1 MFKILRNAFKVEDLR
16 KRILF
21 TLFIVVVFRIGNFI
35 PIPGVNTDSLKE
47 LTSTGLFGFYD
58 LISGGALER
67 FSIFALGVVPYI
79 NASIIVQLLSMSISK
94 FEQLSKEGEE
104 GRKKLQNITRYL
116 SILLA
121 FIQSYGTY
129 LLISNVGAIQ
139 DKSAI
144 SLVFIV
150 VTLVTAS
157 TLLVWIGDQVSLH
170 GIGNGVSLFIFVNIV
185 SRFPTMFLQVGSL
198 QKSGEVGLIE
208 IAIFTIVAIG
218 LLIWT
223 IYMNLAERRVTVQYA
238 GKQLSGVNKNINN
251 QAHIPFSITGS
262 AVIAII
268 FATSVLQ
275 FPATIGAFFSKDA
288 WINRV
293 LVNGNYSPF
302 KINSYLYIILFTV
315 LIIFF
320 TWFYTQVT
328 YKPDEMSENM
338 NKSAGF
344 IPGIRP
350 GDATARYIE
359 KILDRISIIGGIFGA
374 ILALFPIF
382 MDLFTP
388 FKGLQ
393 FGGTMLLI
401 LIGTATDTMRQ
412 VESQLIL
419 RHYQGFLK

>member
-21 TLFIVVVFRIGNFI
+21 TLFIVIIFRLGNFI
-35 PIPGVNTDSLKE
+35 PVPGVNTESLKQ

-79 NASIIVQLLSMSISK
+79 NSSIIVQLLSMSIPK

-116 SILLA
+116 AIFLSFVQA
-121 FIQSYGTY
+121 YGSY
-129 LLISNVGAIQ
+129 LLISNAGAIQ
-139 DKSAI
+139 NRSFI
-144 SLVFIV
+144 SLIFV
-150 VTLVTAS
+150 VATLVTAS
-157 TLLVWIGDQVSLH
+157 ALLVWIGDQVSLH
-170 GIGNGVSLFIFVNIV
+170 GIGNGVSLFIFINIV
-185 SRFPTMFLQVGSL
+185 SRFPTMFIQINALRQ
-198 QKSGEVGLIE
+198 SGEVGLVE
-208 IAIFTIVAIG
+208 IVLFTIVALG
-218 LLIWT
+218 LLVWT
-223 IYMNLAERRVTVQYA
+223 IYMNLAERRISVQYA
-238 GKQLSGVNKNINN
+238 GKQLVGKVGNN

-275 FPATIGAFFSKDA
+275 FPATVGAFFSKDA

-293 LVNGNYSPF
+293 LVNGTYSPF
-302 KINSYLYIILFTV
+302 KINSTLYIVLFSILIV
-315 LIIFF
+315 FF
-320 TWFYTQVT
+320 TWFYSQVT
-328 YKPDEMSENM
+328 YKPDEMAENM
-338 NKSAGF
+338 SKSAGF

-350 GDATARYIE
+350 GEATARYIE
-359 KILDRISIIGGIFGA
+359 RILDRISIIGGIFGA

-401 LIGTATDTMRQ
+401 LIGTSADTMRQ
-412 VESQLIL
+412 IESQLIL

>member
-1 MFKILRNAFKVEDLR
+1 MFKILNNAFKVDDLR

-21 TLFIVVVFRIGNFI
+21 TLFIVVIFRAGNFI
-35 PIPGVNTDSLKE
+35 PIPGVDAESLKQ

-129 LLISNVGAIQ
+129 LLISNVGAVEN
-139 DKSAI
+139 KSI
-144 SLVFIV
+144 FSLVFII

-185 SRFPTMFLQVGSL
+185 SRFPTMFLQINAL
-198 QKSGEVGLIE
+198 EKAGEVGLIE
-208 IAIFTIVAIG
+208 IIVFIIVAIG
-218 LLIWT
+218 LLVWT
-223 IYMNLAERRVTVQYA
+223 IYMNLAERRVIVQYA
-238 GKQLSGVNKNINN
+238 GKQLGNSGSNN

-275 FPATIGAFFSKDA
+275 FPATIGAFFSQDA
-288 WINRV
+288 WVNRV
-293 LVNGNYSPF
+293 LVNGMYSPF
-302 KINSYLYIILFTV
+302 KINSYLYIILFTI

-328 YKPDEMSENM
+328 YKPDEMAENM

-350 GDATARYIE
+350 GEATAKYIE
-359 KILDRISIIGGIFGA
+359 RILDRISIIGGVFGA

-401 LIGTATDTMRQ
+401 LIGTAADTMRQ
-412 VESQLIL
+412 IESQLIL

>member
-1 MFKILRNAFKVEDLR
+1 MFKILSNAFKVEDLR

-21 TLFIVVVFRIGNFI
+21 TLFIVVVFRLGNYI
-35 PIPGVNTDSLKE
+35 PIPGVDTESLKQ

-116 SILLA
+116 AIFLA
-121 FIQSYGTY
+121 FIQAYGSY
-129 LLISNVGAIQ
+129 LLISNAGAIV
-139 DKSAI
+139 DKSI
-144 SLVFIV
+144 LSLVFIV

-185 SRFPTMFLQVGSL
+185 SRFPTMFLQIEAFR
-198 QKSGEVGLIE
+198 KAGEVGIIE
-208 IAIFTIVAIG
+208 IVIFAIVALG
-218 LLIWT
+218 LLVWT

-238 GKQLSGVNKNINN
+238 GKQIAGRSVGN

-275 FPATIGAFFSKDA
+275 FPATVGAFFSQDA

-293 LVNGNYSPF
+293 LVNGTYSPF
-302 KINSYLYIILFTV
+302 KINSPLYIVLFAI

-328 YKPDEMSENM
+328 YKPDEMAENM
-338 NKSAGF
+338 SKSSGF

-350 GDATARYIE
+350 GEATARYVE
-359 KILDRISIIGGIFGA
+359 RILDRISIIGGVFGA

-412 VESQLIL
+412 IESQLIL

>member
-1 MFKILRNAFKVEDLR
+1 MFKILSNAFKVEDLR

-21 TLFIVVVFRIGNFI
+21 TLFIVVVFRLGNYI
-35 PIPGVNTDSLKE
+35 PIPGVDTESLKQ

-116 SILLA
+116 AIFLA
-121 FIQSYGTY
+121 FIQAYGSY
-129 LLISNVGAIQ
+129 LLISNAGAIV
-139 DKSAI
+139 DKSI
-144 SLVFIV
+144 LSLVFIV

-185 SRFPTMFLQVGSL
+185 SRFPTMFLQIEAFR
-198 QKSGEVGLIE
+198 KAGEVGIIE
-208 IAIFTIVAIG
+208 IVIFAIVALA
-218 LLIWT
+218 LLVWT

-238 GKQLSGVNKNINN
+238 GKQFAGRSVGN

-275 FPATIGAFFSKDA
+275 FPATVGAFFSQDA

-293 LVNGNYSPF
+293 LVNGTYSPF
-302 KINSYLYIILFTV
+302 KINSPLYIVLFAI

-328 YKPDEMSENM
+328 YKPDEMAENM
-338 NKSAGF
+338 SKSSGF

-350 GDATARYIE
+350 GEATARYVE
-359 KILDRISIIGGIFGA
+359 RILDRISIIGGVFGA

-412 VESQLIL
+412 IESQLIL

>member
-1 MFKILRNAFKVEDLR
+1 MFKILGNAFKVKDLR

-21 TLFIVVVFRIGNFI
+21 TLFIVIIFRLGNFI
-35 PIPGVNTDSLKE
+35 PVPGVDTDSLKQ

-79 NASIIVQLLSMSISK
+79 NSSIIVQLLSMSIPK

-116 SILLA
+116 AILLS
-121 FIQSYGTY
+121 FIQAYGSY
-129 LLISNVGAIQ
+129 LLILNAGAI
-139 DKSAI
+139 S
-144 SLVFIV
+144 SNSFLSMVFIV
-150 VTLVTAS
+150 VTLVAAS

-185 SRFPTMFLQVGSL
+185 SRFPTMFFQISALNEA
-198 QKSGEVGLIE
+198 GEVGFIE
-208 IAIFTIVAIG
+208 IILFFILAIG

-223 IYMNLAERRVTVQYA
+223 IYMALAERRITVQYA
-238 GKQLSGVNKNINN
+238 GKQLMGKNTGN

-275 FPATIGAFFSKDA
+275 FPATIGAFFSSDA

-293 LVNGNYSPF
+293 LVNGTYSPF
-302 KINSYLYIILFTV
+302 RINSWLYILLFSL
-315 LIIFF
+315 LIVFF

-328 YKPDEMSENM
+328 YKPDEMAENM

-350 GDATARYIE
+350 GETTAKYIE

-374 ILALFPIF
+374 ILALFPVF

-401 LIGTATDTMRQ
+401 LISTSVDTMRQ
-412 VESQLIL
+412 LESQLIL

>member
-1 MFKILRNAFKVEDLR
+1 MFKILRNAFKVKDLR

-21 TLFIVVVFRIGNFI
+21 TLFIVVVFRAGNFI
-35 PIPGVNTDSLKE
+35 PIPGINTESLKQ

-116 SILLA
+116 SIFLA
-121 FIQSYGTY
+121 FVQSYGTY
-129 LLISNVGAIQ
+129 LLISNVGAIE
-139 DKSAI
+139 DRSI
-144 SLVFIV
+144 FSLVFII

-185 SRFPTMFLQVGSL
+185 SRFPTMFIQIDAL
-198 QKSGEVGLIE
+198 QKAGEVGLIE
-208 IAIFTIVAIG
+208 IAIFSVVAIG

-223 IYMNLAERRVTVQYA
+223 IYMNLAERRVIVQYA
-238 GKQLSGVNKNINN
+238 GKQLSDKNANN

-275 FPATIGAFFSKDA
+275 FPATIGAFFSQDA

-293 LVNGNYSPF
+293 LVNGTYSPF
-302 KINSYLYIILFTV
+302 RINSTLYILLFSF
-315 LIIFF
+315 LIVFF

-328 YKPDEMSENM
+328 YKPDEMAENM

-350 GDATARYIE
+350 GEATARYIE
-359 KILDRISIIGGIFGA
+359 RILDKISIIGGVFGA

-388 FKGLQ
+388 FRGLQ

-401 LIGTATDTMRQ
+401 LIGTSADTMRQ
-412 VESQLIL
+412 IESQLIL

>member
-1 MFKILRNAFKVEDLR
+1 MFRILRNAFKIRELR
-16 KRILF
+16 KRIIF
-21 TLFIVVVFRIGNFI
+21 TLFIVFIFRLGNYI
-35 PIPGVNTDSLKE
+35 PIPGVNTESLKQI
-47 LTSTGLFGFYD
+47 TSTGLFGFYD

-79 NASIIVQLLSMSISK
+79 NASIIVQLLSMSIPK

-121 FIQSYGTY
+121 FIQSFGSY

-139 DKSAI
+139 NQSVF
-144 SLVFIV
+144 SLIFIV

-170 GIGNGVSLFIFVNIV
+170 GIGNGVSLFIFANIV
-185 SRFPTMFLQVGSL
+185 SRFPTMIAQVQAL
-198 QKSGEVGLIE
+198 NESGEVGLIE
-208 IAIFTIVAIG
+208 IAIFLIVALG
-218 LLIWT
+218 MLVWT
-223 IYMNLAERRVTVQYA
+223 IYMSLAERRVSVQYA
-238 GKQLSGVNKNINN
+238 GKQLSGKSMNN

-275 FPATIGAFFSKDA
+275 FPATIGAFFTEDS
-288 WINRV
+288 WINKV
-293 LVNGNYSPF
+293 LVNGTYSPF
-302 KINSYLYIILFTV
+302 RINSILYILLFAILIV
-315 LIIFF
+315 FF

-328 YKPDEMSENM
+328 YKPDEMAENM

-350 GDATARYIE
+350 GEQTAKYIE
-359 KILDRISIIGGIFGA
+359 KILDRISIIGGVFGA

-382 MDLFTP
+382 MDLVTP

-401 LIGTATDTMRQ
+401 LIGTSVDTMRQ
-412 VESQLIL
+412 LESQLIL

>member
-21 TLFIVVVFRIGNFI
+21 TLFIVIIFRLGNFI
-35 PIPGVNTDSLKE
+35 PVPGVDTESLKQ

-79 NASIIVQLLSMSISK
+79 NSSIIVQLLSMSIPK

-116 SILLA
+116 AIFLS
-121 FIQSYGTY
+121 FIQSYGSY
-129 LLISNVGAIQ
+129 LLISNAGAIQ
-139 DKSAI
+139 NKSFL
-144 SLVFIV
+144 SLIFV
-150 VTLVTAS
+150 VATLVTAS
-157 TLLVWIGDQVSLH
+157 ALLVWIGDQVSLH

-185 SRFPTMFLQVGSL
+185 SRFPTMFIQINALQ
-198 QKSGEVGLIE
+198 QAGEVGLIE
-208 IAIFTIVAIG
+208 IILFIIVAIG
-218 LLIWT
+218 LLVWT
-223 IYMNLAERRVTVQYA
+223 IYMNLAERRISVQYA
-238 GKQLSGVNKNINN
+238 GKQLAGNNGNN

-275 FPATIGAFFSKDA
+275 FPATVGAFFSQDA

-293 LVNGNYSPF
+293 LVNGTYSPF
-302 KINSYLYIILFTV
+302 KINSWLYILLFSL
-315 LIIFF
+315 LIVFF
-320 TWFYTQVT
+320 TWFYSQVT
-328 YKPDEMSENM
+328 YKPDEMAENM
-338 NKSAGF
+338 SKSAGF

-359 KILDRISIIGGIFGA
+359 RVLDRISIIGGIFGA

-401 LIGTATDTMRQ
+401 LIGTSADTMRQ
-412 VESQLIL
+412 LESQLIL
-419 RHYQGFLK
+419 RHYSGFLK

>member
-1 MFKILRNAFKVEDLR
+1 MFKILRNAFKVKDLR

-21 TLFIVVVFRIGNFI
+21 TLFIVIIFRLGNYI
-35 PIPGVNTDSLKE
+35 PIPGINTDSLKE

-121 FIQSYGTY
+121 FIQSYGSY
-129 LLISNVGAIQ
+129 LLISNAGAIQ
-139 DKSAI
+139 DKSFFT
-144 SLVFIV
+144 LVFIV
-150 VTLVTAS
+150 ITLVTAS
-157 TLLVWIGDQVSLH
+157 TVLVWIGDQVSLH

-185 SRFPTMFLQVGSL
+185 SRFPTIFIQVDSL
-198 QKSGEVGLIE
+198 KKAGEVGIIE
-208 IAIFTIVAIG
+208 IAIFAIVALG

-223 IYMNLAERRVTVQYA
+223 IYMNLAERRIAVQYA
-238 GKQLSGVNKNINN
+238 GKQAAGQNMNN

-293 LVNGNYSPF
+293 LVNGTYSPF
-302 KINSYLYIILFTV
+302 KVNSALYVILFAF
-315 LIIFF
+315 LIVFF

-328 YKPDEMSENM
+328 YKPDEMAENM

-350 GDATARYIE
+350 GEATAKFIE
-359 KILDRISIIGGIFGA
+359 RVLDRISIIGGIFGA

-401 LIGTATDTMRQ
+401 LIGTAADTMKQ
-412 VESQLIL
+412 IESQLIL

>member
-1 MFKILRNAFKVEDLR
+1 MFKILGNAFKVKDLR
-16 KRILF
+16 KRIFF
-21 TLFIVVVFRIGNFI
+21 TLFIVIVFRLGNFI
-35 PIPGVNTDSLKE
+35 PVPGVNTESLKQ

-79 NASIIVQLLSMSISK
+79 NSSIIVQLLSMSIPK

-116 SILLA
+116 SIVLS
-121 FIQSYGTY
+121 FIQAYGSYF
-129 LLISNVGAIQ
+129 LILNAGAITNN
-139 DKSAI
+139 SI
-144 SLVFIV
+144 FSMIFVVF
-150 VTLVTAS
+150 TLVAAS
-157 TLLVWIGDQVSLH
+157 VFLVWIGDQVSLH

-185 SRFPTMFLQVGSL
+185 SRFPNMFLQIGAL
-198 QKSGEVGLIE
+198 NKSGEVGFIE
-208 IAIFTIVAIG
+208 SIIFILVAIG

-223 IYMNLAERRVTVQYA
+223 IYMTLAERRITVQYA
-238 GKQLSGVNKNINN
+238 GKQLSGSNKNNK
-251 QAHIPFSITGS
+251 AHIPFSITGS

-275 FPATIGAFFSKDA
+275 FPATIGTFFSPDS
-288 WINRV
+288 WINRI
-293 LVNGNYSPF
+293 LVNGSYSPF
-302 KINSYLYIILFTV
+302 RINSALYTILFAL

-328 YKPDEMSENM
+328 YKADEMAENM

-350 GDATARYIE
+350 GESTAKYIE
-359 KILDRISIIGGIFGA
+359 NILDKISIIGGIFGA
-374 ILALFPIF
+374 MLALFPIF
-382 MDLFTP
+382 IDLFTP

-401 LIGTATDTMRQ
+401 LISTSVDTMRQ
-412 VESQLIL
+412 IESQLIL

>member
-1 MFKILRNAFKVEDLR
+1 MFKILRNAFKVKDLR
-16 KRILF
+16 RRILF
-21 TLFIVVVFRIGNFI
+21 TLFIVAVFRAGNFI
-35 PIPGVNTDSLKE
+35 PIPGINTESLKQ
-47 LTSTGLFGFYD
+47 LTSTGLLGFYD

-116 SILLA
+116 SIFLA
-121 FIQSYGTY
+121 FVQSYGTY
-129 LLISNVGAIQ
+129 LLISNVGAIE
-139 DKSAI
+139 DRSI
-144 SLVFIV
+144 FSLVFII

-170 GIGNGVSLFIFVNIV
+170 GIGNGVSLFIFANIV
-185 SRFPTMFLQVGSL
+185 SRFPTMFIQIHAL
-198 QKSGEVGLIE
+198 QKAGEVGLIE
-208 IAIFTIVAIG
+208 IAIFFVVAIG

-238 GKQLSGVNKNINN
+238 GKQLSDKNVNN

-275 FPATIGAFFSKDA
+275 FPATIGAFFSQDS

-293 LVNGNYSPF
+293 LVNGTYSPF
-302 KINSYLYIILFTV
+302 RINSTLYILLFLF
-315 LIIFF
+315 LIVFF

-328 YKPDEMSENM
+328 YKPDEMAENM

-350 GDATARYIE
+350 GETTARYIE
-359 KILDRISIIGGIFGA
+359 RILDRISIIGGVFGA

-401 LIGTATDTMRQ
+401 LIGTSADTMRQ
-412 VESQLIL
+412 IESQLIL

>member
-1 MFKILRNAFKVEDLR
+1 MFKILNNAFKVEDLR

-21 TLFIVVVFRIGNFI
+21 TLFIVIIFRAGNFI
-35 PIPGVNTDSLKE
+35 PIPGVNTESLKQ

-129 LLISNVGAIQ
+129 LLISNVGAIEN
-139 DKSAI
+139 KSVF
-144 SLVFIV
+144 SLIFIV

-185 SRFPTMFLQVGSL
+185 SRFPTMFLQVDAL
-198 QKSGEVGLIE
+198 RKAGEVGLIE
-208 IAIFTIVAIG
+208 IVVFIIVAIG
-218 LLIWT
+218 LLVWT
-223 IYMNLAERRVTVQYA
+223 IYMNLAERRVVVQYA
-238 GKQLSGVNKNINN
+238 GKQLGGKETNN

-275 FPATIGAFFSKDA
+275 FPATIGAFFSQDA
-288 WINRV
+288 WINRI
-293 LVNGNYSPF
+293 LVNGEYSPF
-302 KINSYLYIILFTV
+302 KINSYLYIILFTI

-328 YKPDEMSENM
+328 YKPDEMAENM

-350 GDATARYIE
+350 GEATAKYIE
-359 KILDRISIIGGIFGA
+359 RILDRISIIGGVFGA

-401 LIGTATDTMRQ
+401 LIGTAADTMRQ
-412 VESQLIL
+412 IESQLIL

>member
-1 MFKILRNAFKVEDLR
+1 MFKILSNAFKVEDLR

-21 TLFIVVVFRIGNFI
+21 TLFIVVVFRLGNYI
-35 PIPGVNTDSLKE
+35 PIPGVDTESLKQ

-116 SILLA
+116 AIFLA
-121 FIQSYGTY
+121 FIQAYGSY
-129 LLISNVGAIQ
+129 LLISNAGAIR
-139 DKSAI
+139 DKSI
-144 SLVFIV
+144 LSLIFIV

-185 SRFPTMFLQVGSL
+185 SRFPTMFLQIDAL
-198 QKSGEVGLIE
+198 RKAGEVGIIE
-208 IAIFTIVAIG
+208 IAIFVIVALG

-238 GKQLSGVNKNINN
+238 GKQMAGRNIGN

-275 FPATIGAFFSKDA
+275 FPATVGAFFSQDA

-293 LVNGNYSPF
+293 LVNGTYSPF
-302 KINSYLYIILFTV
+302 KINSPLYVILFAI

-328 YKPDEMSENM
+328 YKPDEMAENM
-338 NKSAGF
+338 SKSSGF

-350 GDATARYIE
+350 GEATARYVE
-359 KILDRISIIGGIFGA
+359 RILDRISIIGGVFGA

-412 VESQLIL
+412 IESQLIL

>member
-1 MFKILRNAFKVEDLR
+1 MFKILKNAFKVKDLR
-16 KRILF
+16 KRIIF
-21 TLFIVVVFRIGNFI
+21 TLFIVIVFRLGNFI
-35 PIPGVNTDSLKE
+35 PVPGVDTESLKE

-79 NASIIVQLLSMSISK
+79 NSSIIVQLLSMSIPK

-116 SILLA
+116 SIVLA
-121 FIQSYGTY
+121 FIQAYGSYWIIY
-129 LLISNVGAIQ
+129 NAGAIESHSL
-139 DKSAI
+139 SALI
-144 SLVFIV
+144 FVV
-150 VTLVTAS
+150 VTLVVAS
-157 TLLVWIGDQVSLH
+157 VLLVWIGDQVSLH
-170 GIGNGVSLFIFVNIV
+170 GIGNGVSLFIFVNII
-185 SRFPTMFLQVGSL
+185 SRFPTMFIQINSL
-198 QKSGEVGLIE
+198 KKAGEVGFVE
-208 IAIFTIVAIG
+208 IILFVIVALGI
-218 LLIWT
+218 LIWT
-223 IYMNLAERRVTVQYA
+223 IYMNLAERRVMVQYA
-238 GKQLSGVNKNINN
+238 GKQLMDKSSNN

-275 FPATIGAFFSKDA
+275 FPATIGAFFSQDA
-288 WINRV
+288 WINRI
-293 LVNGNYSPF
+293 LVNGVYSPF
-302 KINSYLYIILFTV
+302 RINSTLYILLFAILIV
-315 LIIFF
+315 FF

-328 YKPDEMSENM
+328 YKPDEMAENM

-344 IPGIRP
+344 VPGIRP
-350 GDATARYIE
+350 GEATARYIE
-359 KILDRISIIGGIFGA
+359 RILDRISLIGGFFGA

-401 LIGTATDTMRQ
+401 LISTSTDTMRQ
-412 VESQLIL
+412 LESQLIL

>member
-21 TLFIVVVFRIGNFI
+21 TLFIVIIFRLGNFI
-35 PIPGVNTDSLKE
+35 PVPGVNTESLKQ

-79 NASIIVQLLSMSISK
+79 NSSIIVQLLSMSIPK

-116 SILLA
+116 AIFLS
-121 FIQSYGTY
+121 FIQSYGSY
-129 LLISNVGAIQ
+129 LLISNAGAIQ
-139 DKSAI
+139 NKSFL
-144 SLVFIV
+144 SLIFV
-150 VTLVTAS
+150 VATLVTAS
-157 TLLVWIGDQVSLH
+157 ALLVWIGDQVSLH

-185 SRFPTMFLQVGSL
+185 SRFPTMFIQINALQ
-198 QKSGEVGLIE
+198 QAGEVGLIE
-208 IAIFTIVAIG
+208 IVLFIIVAIG
-218 LLIWT
+218 LLVWT
-223 IYMNLAERRVTVQYA
+223 IYMNLAERRISVQYA
-238 GKQLSGVNKNINN
+238 GKQLAGNNGNN

-275 FPATIGAFFSKDA
+275 FPATVGAFFSQDA
-288 WINRV
+288 WINRI
-293 LVNGNYSPF
+293 LVNGTYSPF
-302 KINSYLYIILFTV
+302 RINSWLYILLFSL
-315 LIIFF
+315 LIVFF
-320 TWFYTQVT
+320 TWFYSQVT
-328 YKPDEMSENM
+328 YKPDEMAENM
-338 NKSAGF
+338 SKSAGF

-350 GDATARYIE
+350 GEATARYIE
-359 KILDRISIIGGIFGA
+359 RILDRISIIGGIFGA

-401 LIGTATDTMRQ
+401 LIGTSSDTMRQ
-412 VESQLIL
+412 LESQLIL
-419 RHYQGFLK
+419 RHYSGFLK

>member
-1 MFKILRNAFKVEDLR
+1 MFKILGNAFKVKDLR

-21 TLFIVVVFRIGNFI
+21 TLFIVIVFRLGNFI
-35 PIPGVNTDSLKE
+35 PVPGVDTDSLKQ

-79 NASIIVQLLSMSISK
+79 NSSIIVQLLSMSIPK

-116 SILLA
+116 AIVLS
-121 FIQSYGTY
+121 FIQAYGSY
-129 LLISNVGAIQ
+129 LLILNAGAI
-139 DKSAI
+139 STP
-144 SLVFIV
+144 SFSSMVFIV
-150 VTLVTAS
+150 FTLVAAS

-185 SRFPTMFLQVGSL
+185 SRFPTMFLQIGAL
-198 QKSGEVGLIE
+198 NKGGEVGLVETILF
-208 IAIFTIVAIG
+208 IIVALGI
-218 LLIWT
+218 LIWT
-223 IYMNLAERRVTVQYA
+223 IYMTLAERRITVQYA
-238 GKQLSGVNKNINN
+238 GKQLMSKTANN

-275 FPATIGAFFSKDA
+275 FPATIGAFFSQDA

-293 LVNGNYSPF
+293 LVNGTYSPF
-302 KINSYLYIILFTV
+302 RINSWLYIILFAL
-315 LIIFF
+315 LIVFF

-328 YKPDEMSENM
+328 YKPDEMAENM

-350 GDATARYIE
+350 GEPTAKYIE

-374 ILALFPIF
+374 ILALFPVF

-401 LIGTATDTMRQ
+401 LISTSVDTMRQ
-412 VESQLIL
+412 LESQLIL

>member
-1 MFKILRNAFKVEDLR
+1 MFKILGNAFKVKDLR

-21 TLFIVVVFRIGNFI
+21 TLFIVIIFRLGNFI
-35 PIPGVNTDSLKE
+35 PVPGVDTDSLKQ

-79 NASIIVQLLSMSISK
+79 NSSIIVQLLSMSIPK

-116 SILLA
+116 AIVLS
-121 FIQSYGTY
+121 FIQAYGSY
-129 LLISNVGAIQ
+129 LLILNAGAI
-139 DKSAI
+139 SNNSFLSMI
-144 SLVFIV
+144 FIV
-150 VTLVTAS
+150 VTLVAAS

-185 SRFPTMFLQVGSL
+185 SRFPTMFFQISALN
-198 QKSGEVGLIE
+198 KAGEVGFIE
-208 IAIFTIVAIG
+208 IILFFILAIG
-218 LLIWT
+218 LLVWT
-223 IYMNLAERRVTVQYA
+223 IYMTLAERRITVQYA
-238 GKQLSGVNKNINN
+238 GKQLMGKNAGN

-275 FPATIGAFFSKDA
+275 FPATIGAFFSSDA

-293 LVNGNYSPF
+293 LVNGTYSPF
-302 KINSYLYIILFTV
+302 RINSWLYIILFAL

-328 YKPDEMSENM
+328 YKPDEMAENM

-350 GDATARYIE
+350 GETTAKYIE

-374 ILALFPIF
+374 ILALFPVF

-401 LIGTATDTMRQ
+401 LISTSVDTMRQ
-412 VESQLIL
+412 LESQLIL

>member
-1 MFKILRNAFKVEDLR
+1 MFKIIRNAFKVKDLR

-21 TLFIVVVFRIGNFI
+21 TLFIVLIFRLGNYI
-35 PIPGVNTDSLKE
+35 PVPGVNTESLKE

-79 NASIIVQLLSMSISK
+79 NASIIIQLLSMSIPK

-116 SILLA
+116 SLTLA
-121 FIQSYGTY
+121 FVQAYGSY
-129 LLISNVGAIQ
+129 LLISNAGAIENP
-139 DKSAI
+139 SI
-144 SLVFIV
+144 FNMVFII
-150 VTLVTAS
+150 VTLVAS
-157 TLLVWIGDQVSLH
+157 TSLLVWIGDQVSLH

-185 SRFPTMFLQVGSL
+185 SRFPTMFIQINSL
-198 QKSGEVGLIE
+198 RESGEVGIIE
-208 IAIFTIVAIG
+208 IALFAVFAIG
-218 LLIWT
+218 ILVWT
-223 IYMNLAERRVTVQYA
+223 IYMTLAERRISVQYA
-238 GKQLSGVNKNINN
+238 GKQLVGKVKGNN

-288 WINRV
+288 WVNKV
-293 LVNGNYSPF
+293 LVNGEFSPF
-302 KINSYLYIILFTV
+302 RINSALYTV
-315 LIIFF
+315 LFAILIVFF
-320 TWFYTQVT
+320 TWFYSQVT
-328 YKPDEMSENM
+328 YKPDEMAENM

-350 GDATARYIE
+350 GEPTAKYIE
-359 KILDRISIIGGIFGA
+359 RILDRIAIIGGVFGA
-374 ILALFPIF
+374 IIALFPIF
-382 MDLFTP
+382 MDVFTP

-401 LIGTATDTMRQ
+401 LISTSADTMRQ
-412 VESQLIL
+412 IESQLIL

>member
-1 MFKILRNAFKVEDLR
+1 MFKILSNAFKVEDLR

-21 TLFIVVVFRIGNFI
+21 TLFIVVIFRAGNFI
-35 PIPGVNTDSLKE
+35 PIPGVDTESLKE

-116 SILLA
+116 SIFLA

-129 LLISNVGAIQ
+129 LLISNVGAIE
-139 DKSAI
+139 DKSTF
-144 SLVFIV
+144 SLIFII

-185 SRFPTMFLQVGSL
+185 SRFPTMFIQIGSF
-198 QKSGEVGLIE
+198 QKAGEVGLIE
-208 IAIFTIVAIG
+208 IVLFAIVALG

-223 IYMNLAERRVTVQYA
+223 IYMNLAERRVVVQYA
-238 GKQLSGVNKNINN
+238 GKQLGSKDSNN

-288 WINRV
+288 WVNRV
-293 LVNGNYSPF
+293 LVNGTYSPF
-302 KINSYLYIILFTV
+302 KINSYLYIILFTF

-328 YKPDEMSENM
+328 YKPDEMAENM

-350 GDATARYIE
+350 GEATARYIE
-359 KILDRISIIGGIFGA
+359 RILDKISIIGGIFGA

-401 LIGTATDTMRQ
+401 LIGTAADTMRQ
-412 VESQLIL
+412 IESQLIL

>member
-1 MFKILRNAFKVEDLR
+1 MFKILRNAFKVKDLR

-21 TLFIVVVFRIGNFI
+21 TLFIVIIFRLGNYI

-116 SILLA
+116 AILLA
-121 FIQSYGTY
+121 FIQSYGSY
-129 LLISNVGAIQ
+129 LLISNAGAIQ
-139 DKSAI
+139 DRSI
-144 SLVFIV
+144 FSLIFIV

-185 SRFPTMFLQVGSL
+185 SRFPTMFIQIDAL
-198 QKSGEVGLIE
+198 KKAGEVGIVE
-208 IAIFTIVAIG
+208 IFIFGVVAIG

-223 IYMNLAERRVTVQYA
+223 IYMNLAERRITVQYA
-238 GKQLSGVNKNINN
+238 GKQMASKESNN

-275 FPATIGAFFSKDA
+275 FPATIGAFFSRDA

-293 LVNGNYSPF
+293 LVNGTYSPF
-302 KINSYLYIILFTV
+302 KVNSFLYVIFFAF
-315 LIIFF
+315 LIVFF

-328 YKPDEMSENM
+328 YKPDEMAENM

-350 GDATARYIE
+350 GEATAKFIE
-359 KILDRISIIGGIFGA
+359 RILDRISIIGGVFGA

-401 LIGTATDTMRQ
+401 LIGTSADTMKQ
-412 VESQLIL
+412 IESQLIL

>member
-1 MFKILRNAFKVEDLR
+1 MAFV
-16 KRILF
+16 
-21 TLFIVVVFRIGNFI
+21 
-35 PIPGVNTDSLKE
+35 
-47 LTSTGLFGFYD
+47 
-58 LISGGALER
+58 
-67 FSIFALGVVPYI
+67 
-79 NASIIVQLLSMSISK
+79 
-94 FEQLSKEGEE
+94 
-104 GRKKLQNITRYL
+104 
-116 SILLA
+116 
-121 FIQSYGTY
+121 QSYGTY
-129 LLISNVGAIQ
+129 LLISNVGAIE
-139 DKSAI
+139 DRSI
-144 SLVFIV
+144 FSLVFII

-185 SRFPTMFLQVGSL
+185 SRFPTMFIQIDAL
-198 QKSGEVGLIE
+198 QKAGEVGLIE
-208 IAIFTIVAIG
+208 IAIFSVVAIG

-223 IYMNLAERRVTVQYA
+223 IYMNLAERRVIVQYA
-238 GKQLSGVNKNINN
+238 GKQLSDKNANN

-275 FPATIGAFFSKDA
+275 FPATIGAFFSQDA

-293 LVNGNYSPF
+293 LVNGTYSPF
-302 KINSYLYIILFTV
+302 RINSTLYILLFSF
-315 LIIFF
+315 LIVFF

-328 YKPDEMSENM
+328 YKPDEMAENM

-350 GDATARYIE
+350 GEATARYIE
-359 KILDRISIIGGIFGA
+359 RILDRISIIGGVFGA

-388 FKGLQ
+388 FRGLQ

-401 LIGTATDTMRQ
+401 LIGTSADTMRQ
-412 VESQLIL
+412 IESQLIL

>member
-1 MFKILRNAFKVEDLR
+1 MFKILSNAFKVEDLR

-21 TLFIVVVFRIGNFI
+21 TLFIVIVFRAGNFI
-35 PIPGVNTDSLKE
+35 PIPGVNTESLKE

-116 SILLA
+116 SIFLA
-121 FIQSYGTY
+121 FVQSYGTY
-129 LLISNVGAIQ
+129 LLISNAGAIE
-139 DKSAI
+139 DKSI
-144 SLVFIV
+144 FSLAFII

-185 SRFPTMFLQVGSL
+185 SRFPTMFIQIGAL
-198 QKSGEVGLIE
+198 QKAGEVGLIE
-208 IAIFTIVAIG
+208 IAIFSIVAIG
-218 LLIWT
+218 ILVWT
-223 IYMNLAERRVTVQYA
+223 IYMNLAERRVVVQYA
-238 GKQLSGVNKNINN
+238 GKQLSGKNTSN

-275 FPATIGAFFSKDA
+275 FPATIGAFFSQDA

-293 LVNGNYSPF
+293 LVNGQYSPF
-302 KINSYLYIILFTV
+302 RINSLLYILLFSILIV
-315 LIIFF
+315 FF

-328 YKPDEMSENM
+328 YKPDEMAENM

-344 IPGIRP
+344 VPGIRP
-350 GDATARYIE
+350 GEATARYIE
-359 KILDRISIIGGIFGA
+359 RILDRISIIGGVFGA

-401 LIGTATDTMRQ
+401 LIGTAADTMRQ
-412 VESQLIL
+412 IESQLIL
-419 RHYQGFLK
+419 RHYQGFLR

>member
-1 MFKILRNAFKVEDLR
+1 MFKILSNAFKVKELR

-21 TLFIVVVFRIGNFI
+21 TLFIVIVFRLGNFI
-35 PIPGVNTDSLKE
+35 PIPGVNTESLKQ

-79 NASIIVQLLSMSISK
+79 NASIIVQLLSMSIPK

-116 SILLA
+116 SIFLA
-121 FIQSYGTY
+121 FIQSFGTY
-129 LLISNVGAIQ
+129 FLISNVGAIETQ
-139 DKSAI
+139 SAF
-144 SLVFIV
+144 SLAFIV

-185 SRFPTMFLQVGSL
+185 SRFPTMFVQIGALSEA
-198 QKSGEVGLIE
+198 GEVGIIE
-208 IAIFTIVAIG
+208 IIIFLIVALG
-218 LLIWT
+218 MLVWT
-223 IYMNLAERRVTVQYA
+223 IYMNLAERRVFVQYA
-238 GKQLSGVNKNINN
+238 GKQLSNSNTNK

-268 FATSVLQ
+268 FSTSVLQ
-275 FPATIGAFFSKDA
+275 FPATVGAFFPQDS
-288 WINRV
+288 WINKV
-293 LVNGNYSPF
+293 LVNGTYSPF
-302 KINSYLYIILFTV
+302 KINSIFYIVLFAILIV
-315 LIIFF
+315 FF

-328 YKPDEMSENM
+328 YKPDEMAENM

-350 GDATARYIE
+350 GEQTAKYIE
-359 KILDRISIIGGIFGA
+359 RILDRISIIGGVFGA

-401 LIGTATDTMRQ
+401 LIGTAADTMRQ
-412 VESQLIL
+412 LESQLIL

>member
-1 MFKILRNAFKVEDLR
+1 MFKILRNAFKVKDLR
-16 KRILF
+16 KRIFF
-21 TLFIVVVFRIGNFI
+21 TLFIVIVFRLGNFI
-35 PIPGVNTDSLKE
+35 PIPGVNTESLKE

-116 SILLA
+116 SIVLA
-121 FIQSYGTY
+121 FIQSYGSY
-129 LLISNVGAIQ
+129 LLISNAGAIQ
-139 DKSAI
+139 DRSVF
-144 SLVFIV
+144 SLIFII

-185 SRFPTMFLQVGSL
+185 SRFPTMFIQINSL
-198 QKSGEVGLIE
+198 KKAGEVGIIE
-208 IAIFTIVAIG
+208 IFIFAIVAIG
-218 LLIWT
+218 LLVWT
-223 IYMNLAERRVTVQYA
+223 IYMNLAERRITVQYA
-238 GKQLSGVNKNINN
+238 GKQAADKSMSN

-288 WINRV
+288 WVNRV
-293 LVNGNYSPF
+293 LVNGTYSPF
-302 KINSYLYIILFTV
+302 RVNSVLYVVLFAF
-315 LIIFF
+315 LIVFF

-328 YKPDEMSENM
+328 YKPDEMAENM
-338 NKSAGF
+338 NKSSGF

-350 GDATARYIE
+350 GEATAKYVER
-359 KILDRISIIGGIFGA
+359 ILDRISIIGGIFGA

-382 MDLFTP
+382 MDVFTP

-401 LIGTATDTMRQ
+401 LIGTSADTMKQ
-412 VESQLIL
+412 IESQLIL

>member
-1 MFKILRNAFKVEDLR
+1 MFKILSNAFKVEDLR

-21 TLFIVVVFRIGNFI
+21 TLFIVVVFRLGNFI
-35 PIPGVNTDSLKE
+35 PIPGVDTESLKQ

-116 SILLA
+116 AIFLA
-121 FIQSYGTY
+121 FIQAYGSY
-129 LLISNVGAIQ
+129 LLISNAGAIT
-139 DKSAI
+139 DRSI
-144 SLVFIV
+144 LSLIFIV

-185 SRFPTMFLQVGSL
+185 SRFPTMFLQIDAFR
-198 QKSGEVGLIE
+198 QAGEVGIIE
-208 IAIFTIVAIG
+208 IAIFVIVALG

-238 GKQLSGVNKNINN
+238 GKQMAGKSVGN

-275 FPATIGAFFSKDA
+275 FPATVGAFFSQDA

-293 LVNGNYSPF
+293 LVNGTYSPF
-302 KINSYLYIILFTV
+302 KINSPLYIILFAV

-328 YKPDEMSENM
+328 YKPDEMAENM
-338 NKSAGF
+338 SKSSGF

-350 GDATARYIE
+350 GEATARYVE
-359 KILDRISIIGGIFGA
+359 RILDRIAIIGGVFGA

-412 VESQLIL
+412 IESQLIL